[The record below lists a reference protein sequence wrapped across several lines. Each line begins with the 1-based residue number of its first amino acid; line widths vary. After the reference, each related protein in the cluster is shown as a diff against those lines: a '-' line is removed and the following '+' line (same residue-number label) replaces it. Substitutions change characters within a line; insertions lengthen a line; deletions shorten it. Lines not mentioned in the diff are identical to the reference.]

1 MSDPMVN
8 LITRDKWPTLTEEQI
23 EAQILIRKDLVEKQ
37 LVGQFY
43 PKVIKEEIEELESRS
58 WRGSEEP
65 DGN

>member
-1 MSDPMVN
+1 MVN